1 MLSISFVFIQIIL
14 FIRKEIKTEAVS
26 YLLLEAMY
34 YKQCL
39 REGINNKKY
48 LLVESFHEE
57 GDPPPPYDLVEKLQV
72 IFFGFRTTNGEIL

>member
-1 MLSISFVFIQIIL
+1 
-14 FIRKEIKTEAVS
+14 
-26 YLLLEAMY
+26 MY
-34 YKQCL
+34 TLL

>member
-48 LLVESFHEE
+48 LFVESFHEE
-57 GDPPPPYDLVEKLQV
+57 GDSSPHTIWWK
-72 IFFGFRTTNGEIL
+72 NHK

>member
-39 REGINNKKY
+39 REGINIKKY

-57 GDPPPPYDLVEKLQV
+57 GDSPPYDLVEKLQV
-72 IFFGFRTTNGEIL
+72 IYFGFRTTNGGIL